1 MICIIASYIAWGQIV
16 IENIWSV
23 GSTVQSQLVSFA
35 KFLSHSYEAFI
46 MTILWQFVAIVLVLT
61 NVKLFCWPCMV
72 VISCTLC
79 IEELP
84 PPPPHIVYFSQ
95 VIYMVYYYE
104 WLYIVTLTHVSTLFY
119 QGEGMVSTAYAIYF
133 TLMILSTAMLNK
145 KVWTHS
151 KHWVMY
157 SEQYFTMK
165 IVGSNVLNNYI
176 LECTYMYVRLQYW

>member
-1 MICIIASYIAWGQIV
+1 MIK
-16 IENIWSV
+16 NIWSV

-79 IEELP
+79 IEELTP
-84 PPPPHIVYFSQ
+84 PPYSVFQSSNIHGILLW
-95 VIYMVYYYE
+95 MT
-104 WLYIVTLTHVSTLFY
+104 LYSDADTHVSTLFY

-133 TLMILSTAMLNK
+133 TLMVLSTAMLSK
-145 KVWTHS
+145 KVWTGMSSHS
-151 KHWVMY
+151 KHRVMY

-165 IVGSNVLNNYI
+165 IVGSNVFNNYI
-176 LECTYMYVRLQYW
+176 LECTYMYVRL